1 MWAKDIAKEYNPDA
15 IRYFFITNGPEKR
28 DTDFSWREFKKQNN
42 SELVGAWGNFV
53 NRTLAFAVKYLN
65 SEISAVTVDNDI
77 IKHVKLLYDSDEE
90 KNRERCF
97 QRGT

>member
-1 MWAKDIAKEYNPDA
+1 MEGYIVLAVYIIVTACCSIYSFE
-15 IRYFFITNGPEKR
+15 
-28 DTDFSWREFKKQNN
+28 NN

-77 IKHVKLLYDSDEE
+77 IEHVKLLYDSVGE

-97 QRGT
+97 QRGS

>member
-28 DTDFSWREFKKQNN
+28 DTDFSWREFKKQN
-42 SELVGAWGNFV
+42 
-53 NRTLAFAVKYLN
+53 RTLAFAVKYLN

-77 IKHVKLLYDSDEE
+77 IEHVKLLYDSVGE

-97 QRGT
+97 QRGS